1 LKTRN
6 YSAWQQMANL
16 TTRSARFSTGQQA
29 AVAIVVGSCVFL
41 TTSEESENLSKE
53 VGWTLKAERLRTFIL
68 MDEKEMMRAAARLR
82 LENIDADF
90 AGIPHLKWLEE

>member
-1 LKTRN
+1 
-6 YSAWQQMANL
+6 
-16 TTRSARFSTGQQA
+16 
-29 AVAIVVGSCVFL
+29 
-41 TTSEESENLSKE
+41 
-53 VGWTLKAERLRTFIL
+53 